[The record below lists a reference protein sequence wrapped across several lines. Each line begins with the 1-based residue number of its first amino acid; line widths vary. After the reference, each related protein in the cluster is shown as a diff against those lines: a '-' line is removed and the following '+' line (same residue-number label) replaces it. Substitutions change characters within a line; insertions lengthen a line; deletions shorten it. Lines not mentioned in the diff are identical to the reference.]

1 MLCSPYLVVTR
12 ALGVT
17 LQQPVLGVRGEEG
30 VKQEASLS
38 SIWRMLWMTSPAPEH
53 LSAKSFLDRK
63 HRALPGN
70 KQELLFTLNKS
81 FKKVEICEIEQDRFK
96 SVFVQGL

>member
-1 MLCSPYLVVTR
+1 MPNGEGEV
-12 ALGVT
+12 GVMR
-17 LQQPVLGVRGEEG
+17 PGGRGVKGEEG

-70 KQELLFTLNKS
+70 KEELLFTLNKS